1 MAIGITYSGTA
12 TADNPTLST
21 NDDTALGLGGNDT
34 LLGLAGND
42 LLDGGEG
49 DDWLEGGKGRDTVL
63 GGAGNDTLTV
73 YVGDMGDQ
81 LEGGLGNDIYNLFE
95 AGSTVI
101 EAAGA
106 GRDTLSFGY
115 SNQKSDVVD
124 NIEVVALNNSAQRG
138 QVLTLNDSDT
148 GHDIYGRAYDADV
161 IYGNGGDDKI
171 HGNNVVG
178 LQDTVYGGAGNDTY
192 STDNATDILVE
203 LAGEGDAD
211 QIEGYYRN
219 AGGTGVLNVQ
229 LQDNIERLYILNEG
243 RDVNAKGTQQADLIH
258 GFNTANVIDGQG
270 GNDSLYGGRGQDELI
285 GGSGDDTLN
294 AGWYYQLSNG
304 VKSDIFFGNHPTAL
318 IEDDGSVDTLRGGTG
333 DDRYMLFSN
342 ADAVVELAGEGTDT
356 VVLHNVL
363 QHNLAD
369 NIENLEA
376 AVASGQAN
384 LNGNALGNRITA
396 GAFNDTVSGL
406 DGNDTL
412 LGLDGNDELRGGEG
426 NDSLDGGR
434 GMDTLLGGAGDDLLN
449 GSIIEFSPNED
460 SVLGTVNDGVLSGDR
475 LEGGQGDDIYVIDS
489 VRDIVVELAN
499 EGRDTVR
506 SHVNLDLG
514 TLANVEAGELLGDR
528 NLTIKGNAQGNQL
541 VGNRGD
547 NQLDGAGGADTLIG
561 GAGNDTYVVDSL
573 DDVVVELGAADSQ
586 GLVTGGADTVI
597 TQLDGYTL
605 GSNVENL
612 RLIGTAVTGQG
623 NALDN
628 ILTGNAQ
635 ANVLRGDDGDD
646 VLDGQA
652 GADTLEGGNG
662 NDAYHVDNAADRVVE
677 AADGGR
683 DVVVSSV
690 SFSLQ
695 DLAAVEDLT
704 LTNENTTGQGNA
716 GNNWLSAVNVDSNGS
731 SFGLNNTA
739 LYGLAGDD
747 TLVGGGT
754 SSNKLYGGQ
763 GNDTYFVI
771 GNTQSIV
778 ELAGEGTDTVWV
790 SRYFG
795 DYRMADNVENAFV
808 SADYRGFDVLAVIGN
823 GLANQITGSFNRD
836 SLEGGAGDDTL
847 KGGLGNDTLSGGS
860 GNDSMV
866 GGLGDDTYVVD
877 SLNDVVVER
886 SREGTDTVI
895 SKLAGYTLGAN
906 VERLLFDLTG
916 TAGNDLLLGGTLED
930 TLNGGAGADTL
941 VGGKGNDTYLI
952 DNQADV
958 ITELANEGIDTAQ
971 SSVSYALGQGLE
983 NLTLTG
989 STALNGTGNSDA
1001 NLLTGNSG
1009 SNRLEG
1015 QDGADTLDGGAGVDT
1030 LLGGAGNDTYL
1041 IDNLTDVI
1049 TEFANEGVDTV
1060 QSSVGYTLSGNVE
1073 NLTLTGTAALNG
1085 TGSATANLIQGN
1097 SGNNRLDGQGGADT
1111 LVGGA
1116 GNDTYVVDNAQDV
1129 VTEFVNEGIDT
1140 VEASASYSLSDHIE
1154 NLTLTGN
1161 QTITGSGNSLHNQIK
1176 GNGANNALFG
1186 NGGNDTLDGG
1196 AGNDTL
1202 DGGADNDT
1210 YVVDSE
1216 GDLIVEDAAGGYDQ
1230 VNSSVSYTLQ
1240 VNVEKLTLTGS
1251 QAITGSGNGANNR
1264 ITGNGA
1270 NNKLY
1275 GNGGNDALDGG
1286 AGDDTMDGGVGH
1298 DTYVVDSANDV
1309 IIEAANGGYDQV
1321 TAKVSYTLQDN
1332 IEALYLDE
1340 GATGPGYAYATFGI
1354 GNVLNNYLQG
1364 NSGANFLDGSEGN
1377 DTLDGNGGEDTL
1389 VGGAG
1394 EDWLYANQG
1403 YNAMYGGEGNDVYQ
1417 LYLTNGMEADVGTY
1431 SWDGSQDVINLWGWS
1446 DQGNDLQLSDLKV
1459 ERVQADQWYDGDSH
1473 NYYGLGAGTTVALRL
1488 QGQSDSSNSGSVYI
1502 NLFNED
1508 GSQAS
1513 GISEIRLNGTTL
1525 SFEAIKAMLQT
1536 QGTTGNDTLFGFS
1549 TNEQFDGGLGNDY
1562 IDGAGGNDTLLGG
1575 EGNDDLRGAGWLDGG
1590 AGNDYIRA
1598 IVGSVASTVRGGAG
1612 NDFIQRLWGES
1623 NTVGALIDG
1632 GAGND
1637 QIYLAKQDTVLFRA
1651 GDGIDHVSRAD
1662 SSNTFR
1668 LEGLKLSDLQFGRQA
1683 AVYYSNSSLTIAVNG
1698 QVEQNQ
1704 LVIEGFY
1711 GQSYGTN
1718 QNIASLQGRIEVLNE
1733 AGTGYVTLDASTLQQ
1748 LANVGNDLNNLLT
1761 GDAGNN
1767 AFDGGLGQ
1775 DTLNGG
1781 AGNDSLRGGE
1791 GSDQLM
1797 GGAGNDEL
1805 RGDAG
1810 DDWLSDGA
1818 GNDLLEGGAGNDYI
1832 TDWGGNN
1839 TLSGGDGNDYLSA
1852 GAGNDLLMGGAG
1864 SDQLWGGTG
1873 SDTLM
1878 GGAGSD
1884 TYFGVSLLGA
1894 DQTRIVEEGP
1904 ASDANVLF
1912 LEANVYGTLF
1922 RREGDDLV
1930 LSSMASSGRLTVRDW
1945 FLGGSQQLDT
1955 ISIGKNDSDYS
1966 GYTGGTVEFGDV
1978 DVLVQAMAS
1987 FTPAAG
1993 ATEFI
1998 DPGLRGLIEQT
2009 LSVYTEIYPN

>member
-1 MAIGITYSGTA
+1 MAIGITYSGTSG
-12 TADNPTLST
+12 ADNPTLT
-21 NDDTALGLGGNDT
+21 NNDDTVLGLGGNDT
-34 LLGLAGND
+34 LRGLDGND

-73 YVGDMGDQ
+73 QVGDMGDQ
-81 LEGGLGNDIYNLFE
+81 LEGGLGNDLYNLFE
-95 AGSTVI
+95 AGSIVM
-101 EAAGA
+101 EAVGS
-106 GRDTLSFGY
+106 GRDTISFGY
-115 SNQKSDVVD
+115 SNQKSDVTD

-148 GHDIYGRAYDADV
+148 GHDIYGREYDADV

-171 HGNNVVG
+171 HGNNVTGV
-178 LQDTVYGGAGNDTY
+178 QDTVYGGAGNDTY

-211 QIEGYYRN
+211 QIEGYYRK

-229 LQDNIERLYILNEG
+229 LQDNIERLYILNPD

-270 GNDSLYGGRGQDELI
+270 GNDSLYGGRGADELI

-294 AGWYYQLSNG
+294 SGWYYQLSNG
-304 VKSDIFFGNHPTAL
+304 VKTDIFFANHPTAL

-342 ADAVVELAGEGTDT
+342 ADLVLELAGEGTDT
-356 VVLHNVL
+356 VVLNNVL
-363 QHNLAD
+363 QHTLAD
-369 NIENLEA
+369 NVENLETS
-376 AVASGQAN
+376 VALGN
-384 LNGNALGNRITA
+384 VTLNGNALNNRITA
-396 GAFNDTVSGL
+396 GAFNDTISGL
-406 DGNDTL
+406 EGNDTL
-412 LGLDGNDELRGGEG
+412 LGLGGNDELRGGEG
-426 NDSLDGGR
+426 NDSLDGGQ
-434 GMDTLLGGAGDDLLN
+434 GVDTLLGGAGDDVLN
-449 GSIIEFSPNED
+449 GSIIEYSPQSD
-460 SVLGTVNDGVLSGDR
+460 SVLGTDSDGVLAGDR
-475 LEGGQGDDIYVIDS
+475 LEGGQGNDIYVIDS

-499 EGRDTVR
+499 EGQDTVR
-506 SHVNLDLG
+506 SHVSLDLG
-514 TLANVEAGELLGDR
+514 TMANVESGELLGDR
-528 NLTIKGNAQGNQL
+528 NLTIKGNAQGNLL

-547 NQLDGAGGADTLIG
+547 NQLDGAGGADTLVG

-586 GLVTGGADTVI
+586 DLVTGGADTVI

-605 GSNVENL
+605 GNNVENL

-635 ANVLRGDDGDD
+635 ANVLRGGDGDD

-652 GADTLEGGNG
+652 GADTLDGGNG
-662 NDAYHVDNAADRVVE
+662 NDTYHVDNAADRVIEVS
-677 AADGGR
+677 DGGH

-690 SFSLQ
+690 SFSLE
-695 DLAAVEDLT
+695 DLLAVEDLT
-704 LTNENTTGQGNA
+704 LTQENTTGRGNA
-716 GNNWLSAVNVDSNGS
+716 GGNWMSAVNVDSNGS

-754 SSNKLYGGQ
+754 SSNKLYGGE

-778 ELAGEGTDTVWV
+778 ELAGEGIDTVWI

-808 SADYRGFDVLAVIGN
+808 SADYRGFDVLSVIGN

-860 GNDSMV
+860 GNDLMV

-906 VERLLFDLTG
+906 VERLLFDLMG

-941 VGGKGNDTYLI
+941 VGGKGNDTYVI

-971 SSVSYALGQGLE
+971 SSVSYTLGQGLE

-989 STALNGTGNSDA
+989 SSALNGTGNNEA
-1001 NLLTGNSG
+1001 NLLKGNG
-1009 SNRLEG
+1009 GNNRLEG
-1015 QDGADTLDGGAGVDT
+1015 LDGADTLDGGAGIDT
-1030 LLGGAGNDTYL
+1030 LLGGAGNDTYV
-1041 IDNLTDVI
+1041 IDSLTDVI

-1060 QSSVGYTLSGNVE
+1060 QSSVSYTLSANVE
-1073 NLTLTGTAALNG
+1073 NLTLTGTAALIG
-1085 TGSATANLIQGN
+1085 TGSGVDNVIQGN

-1129 VTEFVNEGIDT
+1129 VTEFINEGIDT
-1140 VEASASYSLSDHIE
+1140 VEASASYTLSDHIE
-1154 NLTLTGN
+1154 NLTLTGI
-1161 QTITGSGNSLHNQIK
+1161 QAITGAGNALGNQIK
-1176 GNGANNALFG
+1176 GNDAANTLSGNGGNDIMEGNGGNDQLFG
-1186 NGGNDTLDGG
+1186 GAGNDFLDGGVGNDTLDGG
-1196 AGNDTL
+1196 AGDDSYVLDSINDVVVE
-1202 DGGADNDT
+1202 GAD
-1210 YVVDSE
+1210 
-1216 GDLIVEDAAGGYDQ
+1216 GGYD
-1230 VNSSVSYTLQ
+1230 V
-1240 VNVEKLTLTGS
+1240 
-1251 QAITGSGNGANNR
+1251 
-1264 ITGNGA
+1264 
-1270 NNKLY
+1270 
-1275 GNGGNDALDGG
+1275 
-1286 AGDDTMDGGVGH
+1286 
-1298 DTYVVDSANDV
+1298 
-1309 IIEAANGGYDQV
+1309 V
-1321 TAKVSYTLQDN
+1321 TAKVSYTLQEN
-1332 IEALYLDE
+1332 IEALLLDE
-1340 GATGPGYAYATFGI
+1340 GATAPRYAYASFGI
-1354 GNVLNNYLQG
+1354 GNASDNYLQG
-1364 NSGANFLDGSEGN
+1364 NSGSNYLDGREGN
-1377 DTLDGNGGEDTL
+1377 DTLYGNGGEDTL

-1394 EDWLYANQG
+1394 DDWLYADNG
-1403 YNAMYGGEGNDVYQ
+1403 YNVMDGGEGNDFYD
-1417 LYLTNGMEADVGTY
+1417 LYLTNGMEADVLTY
-1431 SWDGSQDVINLWGWS
+1431 SWDGSQDVISLSAWG
-1446 DQGNDLQLSDLKV
+1446 DQGAVQLSDLKV
-1459 ERVQADQWYDGDSH
+1459 ERVQAGQWYDGDSR

-1488 QGQSDSSNSGSVYI
+1488 QGQSDPYYSGSAYI
-1502 NLFNED
+1502 NLFNAD
-1508 GSQAS
+1508 GTQAD
-1513 GISEIRLNGTTL
+1513 GISEILLNGVTL
-1525 SFEAIKAMLQT
+1525 SFDAIKAMLQT

-1549 TNEQFDGGLGNDY
+1549 TNEQFDGGLGDDY

-1598 IVGSVASTVRGGAG
+1598 VVGSVASTVRGGAG
-1612 NDFIQRLWGES
+1612 NDVIQRLWGES

-1683 AVYYSNSSLTIAVNG
+1683 AGYYGNSSLTIAVSG
-1698 QVEQNQ
+1698 QVAQNQ

-1711 GQSYGTN
+1711 GQSYGRD
-1718 QNIASLQGRIEVLNE
+1718 QNLALMQGRIEVLND
-1733 AGTGYVTLDASTLQQ
+1733 AGTGYVALDASTLQQ
-1748 LANVGNDLNNLLT
+1748 LTSIGNDLDNQLM

-1767 AFDGGLGQ
+1767 FFDGGLGN
-1775 DTLNGG
+1775 DTLNGD

-1791 GSDQLM
+1791 GNDQLL
-1797 GGAGNDEL
+1797 GGAGDDVL

-1810 DDWLSDGA
+1810 DDGLSDGA

-1832 TDWGGNN
+1832 TDWQGNN

-1852 GAGNDLLMGGAG
+1852 AAGNDLLMGGAG
-1864 SDQLWGGTG
+1864 NDQLWGGTG

-1878 GGAGSD
+1878 GGTGSD

-1894 DQTRIVEEGP
+1894 DQIRIVEEGP
-1904 ASDANVLF
+1904 ASDANALF

-1955 ISIGKNDSDYS
+1955 IAIGKNDSDYN

-1993 ATEFI
+1993 ATEFT

-2009 LSVYTEIYPN
+2009 LSVYSETYPN

>member
-1 MAIGITYSGTA
+1 MAIGITYSGTSA
-12 TADNPTLST
+12 ADNPTLT
-21 NDDTALGLGGNDT
+21 NNDDTALGLGGNDT
-34 LLGLAGND
+34 LRGLDGND

-49 DDWLEGGKGRDTVL
+49 NDWLEGGKGRDTVL

-73 YVGDMGDQ
+73 QVGEMGDQ
-81 LEGGLGNDIYNLFE
+81 LEGGLGNDLYNLFE
-95 AGSTVI
+95 GGNLVV
-101 EAAGA
+101 EAVGG

-115 SNQKSDVVD
+115 SNQKSDVAD
-124 NIEVVALNNSAQRG
+124 NIEVVALNNGAQRG

-148 GHDIYGRAYDADV
+148 GHDIYGREYDADV

-171 HGNNVVG
+171 HGNNVAG

-211 QIEGYYRN
+211 QIEGYYRR

-229 LQDNIERLYILNEG
+229 LQDNIERLYILNPD

-304 VKSDIFFGNHPTAL
+304 VKSDIFFANHPTAL

-342 ADAVVELAGEGTDT
+342 ADNVIELAGEGTDT

-363 QHNLAD
+363 QHTLAE
-369 NIENLEA
+369 NVENLEIA
-376 AVASGQAN
+376 LASGSV
-384 LNGNALGNRITA
+384 ALGGNVLDNRIAA
-396 GAFNDTVSGL
+396 GAFNDTISGL

-434 GMDTLLGGAGDDLLN
+434 GMDTLLGGAGDDVLN
-449 GSIIEFSPNED
+449 GSIIEFSPKED
-460 SVLGTVNDGVLSGDR
+460 SVLGTVNDGVLAGDR
-475 LEGGQGDDIYVIDS
+475 LEGGQGNDVYVIDS
-489 VRDIVVELAN
+489 LRDIIVELAN
-499 EGRDTVR
+499 EGLDTVR
-506 SHVNLDLG
+506 SHVSLDLG
-514 TLANVEAGELLGDR
+514 TLANVESGELLGDR
-528 NLTIKGNAQGNQL
+528 NLTIKGNAQGNLL

-547 NQLDGAGGADTLIG
+547 NQLDGAGGADTLVG

-573 DDVVVELGAADSQ
+573 DDVVVELGSADSQ
-586 GLVTGGADTVI
+586 GLVTGGTDTVV

-605 GSNVENL
+605 GNNVENL
-612 RLIGTAVTGQG
+612 KLIGTAVTGQG

-628 ILTGNAQ
+628 VLTGNAQ
-635 ANVLRGDDGDD
+635 ANVLRGGDGDD

-677 AADGGR
+677 AADGGH

-690 SFSLQ
+690 SFSLE
-695 DLAAVEDLT
+695 DLIAVEDLT
-704 LTNENTTGQGNA
+704 LTQENTTGRGNA
-716 GNNWLSAVNVDSNGS
+716 GNNWLSAVNVDSNGA

-754 SSNKLYGGQ
+754 SSNKLYGGE

-778 ELAGEGTDTVWV
+778 ELAGEGIDTVWI

-808 SADYRGFDVLAVIGN
+808 SADYRGFDALGVIGN

-895 SKLAGYTLGAN
+895 SRVTGYTLGAN

-916 TAGNDLLLGGTLED
+916 TAGNDLLQGGTLED
-930 TLNGGAGADTL
+930 TLNGGAGVDTL
-941 VGGKGNDTYLI
+941 VGGKGNDIYVI

-958 ITELANEGIDTAQ
+958 VTELANEGIDTAQ
-971 SSVSYALGQGLE
+971 SSVSYKLGQGLE

-989 STALNGTGNSDA
+989 SSALNGTGNSDA
-1001 NLLTGNSG
+1001 NLLKGNG
-1009 SNRLEG
+1009 GNNRLEG
-1015 QDGADTLDGGAGVDT
+1015 LDGADTLDGGAGVDT
-1030 LLGGAGNDTYL
+1030 LLGGAGNDTYV
-1041 IDNLTDVI
+1041 IDSLTDVI

-1060 QSSVGYTLSGNVE
+1060 QSSVSYTLSGELE
-1073 NLTLTGTAALNG
+1073 NLTLLGSAALNG
-1085 TGSATANLIQGN
+1085 TGSGVANVIQGN

-1111 LVGGA
+1111 LLGGA
-1116 GNDTYVVDNAQDV
+1116 GNDIYVVDNTQDV
-1129 VTEFVNEGIDT
+1129 VTEFINEGVDT
-1140 VEASASYSLSDHIE
+1140 VEASASYTLSDHIE

-1161 QTITGSGNSLHNQIK
+1161 QAIAGTGNGLANQIK
-1176 GNGANNALFG
+1176 GNEASNTLQGNDGNDLLLG
-1186 NGGNDTLDGG
+1186 NGGNDWLLGGTGDDYLDGG
-1196 AGNDTL
+1196 TGSDTL
-1202 DGGADNDT
+1202 
-1210 YVVDSE
+1210 E
-1216 GDLIVEDAAGGYDQ
+1216 
-1230 VNSSVSYTLQ
+1230 
-1240 VNVEKLTLTGS
+1240 
-1251 QAITGSGNGANNR
+1251 
-1264 ITGNGA
+1264 
-1270 NNKLY
+1270 
-1275 GNGGNDALDGG
+1275 GG
-1286 AGDDTMDGGVGH
+1286 AGDDS
-1298 DTYVVDSANDV
+1298 YEVDSVSDV
-1309 IIEAANGGYDQV
+1309 IIEGADGGYDGV

-1332 IEALYLDE
+1332 LEYLLLDE
-1340 GATGPGYAYATFGI
+1340 GATAPRYAYATFGV
-1354 GNVLNNYLQG
+1354 GNASDNYLQG
-1364 NSGANFLDGSEGN
+1364 NSGANFLDGLDGN
-1377 DTLDGNGGEDTL
+1377 DVLYGNGGEDTL

-1394 EDWLYANQG
+1394 DDTLQADRG
-1403 YNAMYGGEGNDVYQ
+1403 YNVVDGGAGNDVYE

-1431 SWDGSQDVINLWGWS
+1431 SWDGSQDIISLWAWG
-1446 DQGNDLQLSDLKV
+1446 DQGNLQLSELKV
-1459 ERVQADQWYDGDSH
+1459 ERVQAGQWYDGDSR

-1488 QGQSDSSNSGSVYI
+1488 QGQSDPYNSGSVYI

-1508 GSQAS
+1508 GTQAA
-1513 GISEIRLNGTTL
+1513 GISEIRLNGETL

-1549 TNEQFDGGLGNDY
+1549 INEQFDGGLGDDY

-1575 EGNDDLRGAGWLDGG
+1575 DGNDDIRGAGWLDGG
-1590 AGNDYIRA
+1590 AGNDYIQA
-1598 IVGSVASTVRGGAG
+1598 AVGSVASTVRGGAG
-1612 NDFIQRLWGES
+1612 NDVIHRLWGGY

-1637 QIYLAKQDTVLFRA
+1637 QIYLAKQDTVLFRS

-1668 LEGLKLSDLQFGRQA
+1668 LEGLKLSDLQFGRQD
-1683 AVYYSNSSLTIAVNG
+1683 VNYWGTSSLTIAVNG
-1698 QVEQNQ
+1698 QIEQNQ
-1704 LVIEGFY
+1704 LVIEDFY
-1711 GQSYGTN
+1711 GRPFGAN

-1733 AGTGYVTLDASTLQQ
+1733 AGTGYVALDGSTLKQ
-1748 LANVGNDLNNLLT
+1748 LTSVGNDLNNQFR

-1767 AFDGGLGQ
+1767 FFDGGLGN
-1775 DTLNGG
+1775 DTLDGG
-1781 AGNDSLRGGE
+1781 SGNDSLRGGQ
-1791 GSDQLM
+1791 GIDQLM
-1797 GGAGNDEL
+1797 GGAGNDDL

-1810 DDWLSDGA
+1810 DDWLSDDA
-1818 GNDLLEGGAGNDYI
+1818 GDDLLEGGA
-1832 TDWGGNN
+1832 
-1839 TLSGGDGNDYLSA
+1839 GNDYLSA

-1873 SDTLM
+1873 SDTLK
-1878 GGAGSD
+1878 GGTGSD
-1884 TYFGVSLLGA
+1884 TYYGVSLLGA

-1993 ATEFI
+1993 ATEFT

-2009 LSVYTEIYPN
+2009 LSVYTETYPN